1 VEIREIIPPREIQDA
16 MSRQMSSE
24 RIRRAT
30 VIEAE
35 GKREAAII
43 VAEGERQARVLQADG
58 QREADIL
65 EAQGQRQA
73 AILRA
78 EGYASALTTIN
89 EAAQRVESNT
99 MSLQYLETLKTLG
112 QSASTK
118 FVLPAEFTSLLQPL
132 IQHARNAGGNGA
144 SS

>member
-1 VEIREIIPPREIQDA
+1 

-43 VAEGERQARVLQADG
+43 VAEGDRQARVLQADG

-73 AILRA
+73 DVLRA
-78 EGYASALTTIN
+78 EGYSLALTTIN
-89 EAAQRVESNT
+89 AAAQQVESNT
-99 MSLQYLETLKTLG
+99 MSLQYLETLKSLG

-118 FVLPAEFTSLLQPL
+118 FVLPVEFTSLLQPL
-132 IQHARNAGGNGA
+132 LQHTRNAGQNGE
-144 SS
+144 SG